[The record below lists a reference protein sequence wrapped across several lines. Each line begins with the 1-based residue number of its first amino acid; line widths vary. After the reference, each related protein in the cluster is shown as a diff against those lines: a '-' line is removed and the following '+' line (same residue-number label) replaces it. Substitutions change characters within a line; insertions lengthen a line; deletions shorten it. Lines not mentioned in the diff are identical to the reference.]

1 MYSVKNKGIAYKRK
15 QCYNTKVNLPAVYL
29 REIHRE
35 LVGKRLDGM
44 FITRESD
51 YAVRVIRALAGERRL
66 SVNEICEKEEL
77 TAPFAYKILKKLQ
90 KAKIVK
96 GFRGVHGG
104 YTLNRQPD
112 ELTLFDVYTAIDPE
126 LFIIECM
133 NEGSPCVR
141 NSTDTPCLVHQE
153 LAEVQKE
160 LWRLLKRKTL
170 QDIFDRK

>member
-35 LVGKRLDGM
+35 LVGKRLYGM

-104 YTLNRQPD
+104 YTL
-112 ELTLFDVYTAIDPE
+112 
-126 LFIIECM
+126 
-133 NEGSPCVR
+133 
-141 NSTDTPCLVHQE
+141 
-153 LAEVQKE
+153 
-160 LWRLLKRKTL
+160 
-170 QDIFDRK
+170 